1 MSGLTNELIFMGIG
15 LMLDYDVADAAGPGT
30 IHYNPDELRASFP
43 RFLEASLDKVS
54 YKIKESPGSRVFGND
69 RRSYSDTYAS
79 LFGTEL
85 PDGITYPALFE
96 DATRKIASL
105 VRDGALDPEESLTA
119 VGERHLGY
127 SDLNFIQP
135 SVIKQMEFYERT
147 TDFLKPT
154 TGGKS
159 MIELDPIWFAL
170 LSLGFLWGY
179 SGYYGG
185 FYYVLTSPQLE
196 AELHDHSDILA
207 TVESVSEVNIRSRK
221 RLDREE
227 VYELGLSLELAKRL
241 ESVKAQEKYRWPL
254 RLYKERVVGQAFTA
268 EKSMDVDLH
277 DLVEFSVRYVEA
289 WRNMD
294 PKPTVKV
301 GEEEVSP
308 LEALIRVAERELSSN
323 KGVKGDNEMA
333 ALLLVKDIHR
343 AISSGRTDLVEEALF
358 RVTRKAR
365 GIQGGDDVD
374 RQLRYVLYAF
384 CTSRHL
390 EMMLEAVK

>member
-15 LMLDYDVADAAGPGT
+15 LMLNHDVANAAGPGT

-54 YKIKESPGSRVFGND
+54 YKINESPGSRVFGND
-69 RRSYSDTYAS
+69 RRSYSDTYTS

-96 DATRKIASL
+96 DVTRKIASL
-105 VRDGALDPEESLTA
+105 VRNGVLDPEKSLIT
-119 VGERHLGY
+119 VGEKHLGY
-127 SDLNFIQP
+127 SDLNFILP
-135 SVIKQMEFYERT
+135 SIIKQMEFYERT

-185 FYYVLTSPQLE
+185 FYYILTSPQLE
-196 AELHDHSDILA
+196 AELHDHYDILA

-227 VYELGLSLELAKRL
+227 IYELGLSLELAKKL
-241 ESVKAQEKYRWPL
+241 ESVKARERYRWPL

-268 EKSMDVDLH
+268 EKGMDVDLH
-277 DLVEFSVRYVEA
+277 DLVEFSIRYIEA

-301 GEEEVSP
+301 DEEEVSP
-308 LEALIRVAERELSSN
+308 LEALTRVAERELSSN

-358 RVTRKAR
+358 RVARKAR
-365 GIQGGDDVD
+365 GIQSGDDID
-374 RQLRYVLYAF
+374 KQLRYVLHAF

-390 EMMLEAVK
+390 EMILEAVK